1 MDCDLSDGLW
11 LANINRISNDFCPF
25 TGIVHSLFQ
34 VFTLQKFLR
43 YQKQKQLGW
52 GNMNRKKYNHGI
64 LLIAVSLI
72 LSSCNIFGS
81 DSGSDGT
88 DPLGGE
94 LSSMGAVGNTF
105 GLPSISGTSDMFIGV
120 IEREGSVSTIQSTVT
135 LTNPTYLE
143 IAKAV
148 ESSVSSMQ
156 VNGNDVSLL
165 SNIRITSEGIQNV
178 YENGNKSFSLVEYD
192 AKVGD
197 TYKIK
202 LPSGTVTRKVTKKS
216 TEDDY
221 FWGFMNIKVIE
232 VEETSPTPGI
242 TKVVYYANHR
252 FGLVGVDVHF
262 EDGSKAMA
270 NIYSDN

>member
-1 MDCDLSDGLW
+1 
-11 LANINRISNDFCPF
+11 
-25 TGIVHSLFQ
+25 
-34 VFTLQKFLR
+34 
-43 YQKQKQLGW
+43 
-52 GNMNRKKYNHGI
+52 MNKIKYNHGI
-64 LLIAVSLI
+64 LLISVAL
-72 LSSCNIFGS
+72 LFSSCNIFGS
-81 DSGSDGT
+81 DSDSDGS

-120 IEREGSVSTIQSTVT
+120 VEREGSISTIQSSVT
-135 LTNPTYLE
+135 LTNPMYLD

-148 ESSVSSMQ
+148 ESSVQNMQ
-156 VNGNDVSLL
+156 VNGNEVSLL
-165 SNIRITSEGIQNV
+165 SNVRVTSEGIQNV
-178 YENGNKSFSLVEYD
+178 YEDGKKSFTLVKYD

-202 LPSGTVTRKVTKKS
+202 LPSGTATRKVTKKS

-221 FWGFMNIKVIE
+221 FWGFMNIKVIQ

-262 EDGSKAMA
+262 EDGSKAVA
-270 NIYSDN
+270 NIYSEK

>member
-1 MDCDLSDGLW
+1 M
-11 LANINRISNDFCPF
+11 NKKTIN
-25 TGIVHSLFQ
+25 Q
-34 VFTLQKFLR
+34 
-43 YQKQKQLGW
+43 
-52 GNMNRKKYNHGI
+52 GI

-81 DSGSDGT
+81 DSGSSGT
-88 DPLGGE
+88 DPLDGD
-94 LSSMGAVGNTF
+94 LSSIGAVGNTF

-120 IEREGSVSTIQSTVT
+120 VEREGSISTIQSTAT
-135 LTNPTYLE
+135 LTNPMYLD
-143 IAKAV
+143 IVKAV
-148 ESSVSSMQ
+148 EGSNPNIQ
-156 VNGNDVSLL
+156 VNGNEVSFI
-165 SNIRITSEGIQNV
+165 SKVRVTSKGIQNV
-178 YENGNKSFSLVEYD
+178 YDNGNKSFSLVEYD

-202 LPSGTVTRKVTKKS
+202 LPAGTVTRKVTRKS

-232 VEETSPTPGI
+232 VEEKSPTPGI
-242 TKVVYYANHR
+242 SKVVYYANHR

-270 NIYSDN
+270 NIYSDM